1 LPEVRAIPDLGIP
14 PRLGTRKTAVQK
26 QSTILKGNIM
36 VKKYEKQK
44 KHPIISAVAGIEV
57 LKDAADAAGII
68 LDKRLSPRSLALW
81 TSVVEDLYDSMDGTA
96 IGVMIALIV
105 EISHK
110 GHTLN
115 DIASIEIDPMSNGM
129 ALHMQFHSAD

>member
-1 LPEVRAIPDLGIP
+1 
-14 PRLGTRKTAVQK
+14 
-26 QSTILKGNIM
+26 M